1 MKITEMNKLAILL
14 ISNKK
19 VSQKDRTITNQHLN
33 LQINEKNV
41 RKSKAIEFKQQHSPR
56 LQTPVKRFLVS

>member
-19 VSQKDRTITNQHLN
+19 VSQKDRAITNQHIGIR
-33 LQINEKNV
+33 IN
-41 RKSKAIEFKQQHSPR
+41 
-56 LQTPVKRFLVS
+56 